1 MRTAYVAEVLED
13 GHLSFPA
20 EIKQR
25 FHLREG
31 MKIMVTI
38 EDIEKVEEE
47 KKEAALRYLFSQEIN
62 FASWEEEK
70 EGLIKQR
77 IADIETVGH

>member
-1 MRTAYVAEVLED
+1 MRTAYVAEVLKD

-25 FHLREG
+25 FHIGEG
-31 MKIMVTI
+31 MKIRVTI
-38 EDIEKVEEE
+38 EDVGKAKEE
-47 KKEAALRYLFSQEIN
+47 KKEAALRYLFSQEID

-70 EGLIKQR
+70 EVLLKQR
-77 IADIETVGH
+77 IADIETAGH